1 MPTARLCVRA
11 ILFDMDN
18 TLLASR
24 IDYAAMR
31 REVGDRLVREGY
43 LAEDEI
49 ENGTTASLIQ
59 AAIDR
64 GLAGE
69 ALDRIWAICARHE
82 AQGMRGAELEPG
94 ARETLERLRACGLLL
109 AVLTN
114 NAEAAAERALGE
126 TGIRQYF
133 DIVAGRESVP
143 ALKPSPAG
151 VRAVLARRPDVPP
164 GRWLAVGDSWI
175 DGAAAA
181 GAGIAFA
188 AYRARHDMAER
199 GIEPVV
205 RINRLDELPDWLE
218 EHLEDQ

>member
-1 MPTARLCVRA
+1 MRAGRFRA

-24 IDYAAMR
+24 IDYDAMR
-31 REVGDRLVREGY
+31 GEVGDWLVREGY
-43 LAEDEI
+43 LAGDETAD
-49 ENGTTASLIQ
+49 GTTASLIRT
-59 AAIDR
+59 AIGR
-64 GLAGE
+64 GLAGA
-69 ALDRIWAICARHE
+69 ALDTVWAICARHE
-82 AQGMRGAELEPG
+82 EAGMREAELEPG
-94 ARETLERLRACGLLL
+94 AREMLERLRARGLTL

-114 NAEAAAERALGE
+114 NAEAAAERALIGA
-126 TGIRQYF
+126 GIRHYF
-133 DIVAGRESVP
+133 DLVAGRESVP
-143 ALKPSPAG
+143 ELKPSPAG
-151 VRAVLARRPDVPP
+151 VRAVLAKYPHLPPD
-164 GRWLAVGDSWI
+164 RWLAVGDSWI